1 MGPHETAKPQRKA
14 LGRPGRQPGRRRAV
28 LRAQDGGGAVSA
40 QPAAQLG
47 TSPCTWAAAFA
58 ELQSP
63 QQTGRLKA
71 RGPQQLD
78 DCSSIPTAEVS
89 GGGPGHV
96 QISGDDG
103 QPVALLGH

>member
-47 TSPCTWAAAFA
+47 TSPCTRAAAFA

-71 RGPQQLD
+71 RGPQ
-78 DCSSIPTAEVS
+78 PRNWTTAARYLLPRS
-89 GGGPGHV
+89 PAA
-96 QISGDDG
+96 
-103 QPVALLGH
+103 ALATSRFLAMTASR